1 MNKIYELLGL
11 IIQHLK
17 TFLCSEE
24 VLTECDSY
32 IVRNTFALR
41 SRRSSLFSIKSKI
54 INTMNK
60 IKKHLGKRPNSVN
73 KGKKKEKV
81 EEKQETNKEK
91 KFFLFDCEE
100 EKVILIFKRYT
111 KLHK

>member
-24 VLTECDSY
+24 ILTECDSY
-32 IVRNTFALR
+32 FVRNTFALR
-41 SRRSSLFSIKSKI
+41 SRRSSLITIKSKF

-60 IKKHLGKRPNSVN
+60 IKKHLKKRPNSVN
-73 KGKKKEKV
+73 KGKKKRKSRR
-81 EEKQETNKEK
+81 KTRN
-91 KFFLFDCEE
+91 
-100 EKVILIFKRYT
+100 
-111 KLHK
+111 